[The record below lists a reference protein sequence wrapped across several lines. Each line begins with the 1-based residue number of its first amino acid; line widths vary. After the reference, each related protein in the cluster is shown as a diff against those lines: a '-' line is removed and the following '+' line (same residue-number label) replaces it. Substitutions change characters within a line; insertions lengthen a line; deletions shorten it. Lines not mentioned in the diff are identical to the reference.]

1 MRLPASPLQDEPH
14 RTRHLLQ
21 GAQLGDA
28 ISAHLDSMKRL
39 QAQVSHMTRAVAQLE
54 IQLNGIEDDLDQVR
68 AQLAARPRL

>member
-1 MRLPASPLQDEPH
+1 MRLPAPPTQDEPQ
-14 RTRHLLQ
+14 RTRHLLL

-39 QAQVSHMTRAVAQLE
+39 QAQVSHMTQAAARLE
-54 IQLNGIEDDLDQVR
+54 IHLNNIEDDLDQVR

>member
-1 MRLPASPLQDEPH
+1 MRLPASPTQDEPD

-39 QAQVSHMTRAVAQLE
+39 QAQVSHMTQAAARLQTH
-54 IQLNGIEDDLDQVR
+54 LNSIEDDLDQVR
-68 AQLAARPRL
+68 ARLAARPGL